1 MESKMAFERGEV
13 TDRNAVLMRAD
24 LPLELLGRGKV
35 RDTYVLDEKRLL
47 MVTTDRISVFDRVL
61 PDGIPQKGRI
71 LNQMSTFWFNRTKE
85 IIPNHVISEDI
96 ADSFPE
102 SKEYE
107 RALYGRSVIVKH
119 AEPLEF
125 ECITRGYLT
134 GSGLADYNRT
144 GAVCGI
150 ELPKGL
156 IEASK
161 LDEPIFTPSTK
172 AKTGHDQNVPFE
184 KMEESL
190 GSRLAGEMKS
200 ATLKIY
206 KEACTY
212 AEQHGVIIADTKL
225 EFGILDGKLI
235 AIDEMLTPDS
245 SRYWLSEGYAPGKV
259 QPSLDK
265 QPVRDYVKRTWGVD
279 GEWSRLPEQIIEET
293 TGRYR
298 EIHWRIT
305 GHDLKGELRI

>member
-1 MESKMAFERGEV
+1 
-13 TDRNAVLMRAD
+13 
-24 LPLELLGRGKV
+24 
-35 RDTYVLDEKRLL
+35 
-47 MVTTDRISVFDRVL
+47 
-61 PDGIPQKGRI
+61 
-71 LNQMSTFWFNRTKE
+71 
-85 IIPNHVISEDI
+85 
-96 ADSFPE
+96 
-102 SKEYE
+102 
-107 RALYGRSVIVKH
+107 
-119 AEPLEF
+119 
-125 ECITRGYLT
+125 
-134 GSGLADYNRT
+134 
-144 GAVCGI
+144 
-150 ELPKGL
+150 
-156 IEASK
+156 
-161 LDEPIFTPSTK
+161 
-172 AKTGHDQNVPFE
+172 
-184 KMEESL
+184 MEESL

-259 QPSLDK
+259 QLSLDK